1 MKTNITPKILALALL
16 PYLILFASCTKSQEG
31 YVIPINS
38 ERHKTMLTVKIG
50 NVKIPEILFD
60 TGMSFDGVLIY
71 NPDYRDSIKLP
82 NAVEV
87 KVPGAGDEEPSHG
100 LMIDPAEF
108 MIGDIMMKN
117 QKIIVLQNDIFK
129 GFPSNGI
136 IGYSVIGHYVTKFD
150 YDKNEMTLYDPEKF
164 KIEEGWT
171 EIPMYF
177 KRNIPWIDASVVI
190 GDEEPVLLSMYIDYA
205 SSESVELLE
214 KPEMKFSLPEET
226 EDAYLGRGLSGDIYG
241 KRGRIS
247 KLIIGPFELNNISAA
262 FASEKTRSKME
273 NADGILGNRSLM
285 RFNLIFDYAN
295 KKLYIKPNSHFN
307 EPF

>member
-1 MKTNITPKILALALL
+1 
-16 PYLILFASCTKSQEG
+16 
-31 YVIPINS
+31 
-38 ERHKTMLTVKIG
+38 MLTVKIG
-50 NVKIPEILFD
+50 DVEIPEILFD
-60 TGMSFDGVLIY
+60 TGMSFDGILIY

-117 QKIIVLQNDIFK
+117 QKIIMLLNDIFK
-129 GFPSNGI
+129 GFPSNGV

-177 KRNIPWIDASVVI
+177 KKKNNIPWIDAKVVI
-190 GDEEPVLLSMYIDYA
+190 GDEEPILLSMYIDYA

-214 KPEMKFSLPEET
+214 KPEMKFSLPEQT

-247 KLIIGPFELNNISAA
+247 KLIIGPYELNNVNAA

-273 NADGILGNRSLM
+273 NADGILGNYSLM

-295 KKLYIKPNSHFN
+295 KKLYIKPNTHFN

>member
-1 MKTNITPKILALALL
+1 MKTNINTKILALAVL
-16 PYLILFASCTKSQEG
+16 PYYMFFTSCTESQEG
-31 YVIPINS
+31 YVVPINS
-38 ERHKTMLTVKIG
+38 KRHVTMLTVKIG
-50 NVKIPEILFD
+50 NVEIPKILFD
-60 TGMSFDGVLIY
+60 TGMSFDGILIY

-87 KVPGAGDEEPSHG
+87 KVPGAGDDEPSHG

-108 MIGDIMMKN
+108 MLGDITMKN

-129 GFPSNGI
+129 GFPSNGV
-136 IGYSVIGHYVTKFD
+136 IGYSVLGHYVTKID
-150 YDKNEMTLYDPEKF
+150 YDKDEMTLFDSGKV
-164 KIEEGWT
+164 KIDNRWT

-177 KRNIPWIDASVVI
+177 KKNIPWIDAKVVI
-190 GDEEPVLLSMYIDYA
+190 GDEEPILLSMYIDYA
-205 SSESVELLE
+205 SSESIELLE

-241 KRGRIS
+241 KKGRIS
-247 KLIIGPFELNNISAA
+247 KLIIGPYELNDVNAV
-262 FASEKTRSKME
+262 FASEETRSKME
-273 NADGILGNRSLM
+273 NADGILGNNSLR